1 VTLLP
6 LVLQFA
12 VCAALIGRAGFA
24 LSRSA
29 DRLARHHGWGR
40 SWVGLTMLATVTSL
54 PELATGISAVAWVDA
69 PNLAVGDALG
79 SCVFNLVFLVV
90 VDGLQRRQP
99 MYRDASATHLLTA
112 AFGVVMLG
120 FVAMSL
126 LLADQVPRLFHV
138 GIYSPVILALYAF
151 ALASVNRHE
160 RGLMAQA
167 VELAGAAVDARAEWR
182 RFAIATLVVLVAGAW
197 LPEVADRLAHA
208 TGLTRSF
215 VGTLWLAFAT
225 SLPEIA
231 VTLSA
236 LRLGALDLAI
246 SNLLGSNLFNVV
258 VLAVDDAAYVRGPL
272 LADAAPV
279 HVGTAVAAIVMT
291 GLVMIGFVMRPQGR
305 VLRMLSWVSVG
316 LLATYLLSAA
326 LAFLHGAN

>member
-1 VTLLP
+1 MTLLP

-120 FVAMSL
+120 FSE
-126 LLADQVPRLFHV
+126 
-138 GIYSPVILALYAF
+138 SPEYQ
-151 ALASVNRHE
+151 
-160 RGLMAQA
+160 G
-167 VELAGAAVDARAEWR
+167 
-182 RFAIATLVVLVAGAW
+182 LVANDVFVTMMYVGMLHRAPDTLGFAYW
-197 LPEVADRLAHA
+197 VTRLDGGQSGLDLT
-208 TGLTRSF
+208 TGF
-215 VGTLWLAFAT
+215 
-225 SLPEIA
+225 
-231 VTLSA
+231 
-236 LRLGALDLAI
+236 LGAPEYHD
-246 SNLLGSNLFNVV
+246 
-258 VLAVDDAAYVRGPL
+258 R
-272 LADAAPV
+272 
-279 HVGTAVAAIVMT
+279 
-291 GLVMIGFVMRPQGR
+291 
-305 VLRMLSWVSVG
+305 
-316 LLATYLLSAA
+316 
-326 LAFLHGAN
+326 FLP

>member
-1 VTLLP
+1 MTLLP